1 MLSHLVSVTKM
12 SNLIIFGQ
20 CNKMSNLIIFGQCN
34 PRILINLKIGIEF
47 WEFSLPI
54 YELTKLSS
62 SILWDN
68 HKSNPSEIN
77 ETWKNALSLVAGQVQ
92 ELWLHLLSRR
102 CCSSGGGHLHHLTL
116 PSLAFS
122 LSLKSGRSPQCG
134 LFLLKNFPPS
144 LWLEPP
150 SRATAQLKCFRS
162 TFWQIS
168 ASRLAQRSN
177 RG

>member
-1 MLSHLVSVTKM
+1 MLSHLVSVT
-12 SNLIIFGQ
+12 
-20 CNKMSNLIIFGQCN
+20 KMSNLIIFGQCN

-47 WEFSLPI
+47 WEFSLPN

-68 HKSNPSEIN
+68 HKSTPPEIN
-77 ETWKNALSLVAGQVQ
+77 ESLTWKNALSLVAGQVQ

-122 LSLKSGRSPQCG
+122 LFSLSNQCG